1 MGSSCVVK
9 YGPISILGGTTL
21 YYKVANGTDD
31 TIVYGISGASS
42 ATCPGTV
49 GTLCSFSVVVNS
61 TINRAVTSYGIVQ
74 GGC

>member
-1 MGSSCVVK
+1 MGSGCVAK
-9 YGPISILGGTTL
+9 YGPVSILGGTTL
-21 YYKVANGTDD
+21 WYSVRGNSDS

-61 TINRAVTSYGIVQ
+61 ATDRAVTSYGIVQ